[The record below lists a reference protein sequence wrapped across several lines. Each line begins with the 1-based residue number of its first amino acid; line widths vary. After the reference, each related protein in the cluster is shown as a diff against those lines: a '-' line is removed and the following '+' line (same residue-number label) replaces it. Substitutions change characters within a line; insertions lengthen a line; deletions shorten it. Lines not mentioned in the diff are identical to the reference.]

1 MPCILM
7 KNLNSCKMK
16 FHKVIQC
23 VIKISFSLDFDIG
36 QSYVTSK
43 IEDRDGNIRKINIQP
58 GTRGIKLQSDLI
70 RVKNKDAEL
79 PSHVYVRTTLKDG
92 KTLVRKLPVI
102 GTSDWLLIFEED
114 LFVLAVK
121 GSIRR
126 NRNFRV
132 IHKVIHRKDWHS
144 YDL

>member
-1 MPCILM
+1 MNKAIYFDEESELLQEEMPQS
-7 KNLNSCKMK
+7 NLCR
-16 FHKVIQC
+16 
-23 VIKISFSLDFDIG
+23 IKISLSLDFDIG

-43 IEDRDGNIRKINIQP
+43 IQDRDGNIRKLNIQP

-79 PSHVYVRTTLKDG
+79 PSHVYVQTTLNDG

-114 LFVLAVK
+114 LFLLAVK
-121 GSIRR
+121 GQYEEIE
-126 NRNFRV
+126 
-132 IHKVIHRKDWHS
+132 I
-144 YDL
+144 LG